1 MSTADYR
8 VWLAV
13 MPDQRDAARA
23 DAGKHPDGGNAIT
36 WDKEAQLWY
45 ARPGADLSRLQKWLP
60 DRSIR
65 SSGGGDPQ
73 SEFLD
78 ALTSGGLVLDGLP
91 VMDGRRHRVPVADG
105 KKGNKDG
112 VYRGFLDGV
121 KPGGWF
127 INYHRAE
134 NDKDITRWRASSGG
148 AGKADPLARVHIRAV
163 MRQSQD
169 DFAREQAALYARQ
182 TAKAKALYE
191 RLPAADPA
199 HGYLVRKGITVADDV
214 RQTRNGALV
223 VPFGD
228 ADGAFR
234 TLQYIP
240 PDGEK
245 YLFKDAPKAG
255 HFRVEGGELRNGE
268 PVLYAEGYA
277 TARSLHMVT
286 GRPVV
291 MTIDAGNMET
301 VANALKDRYPDS
313 PHLFMADVDHAKDVN
328 KGVLSAHR
336 AAAATGGAVLLP
348 DLTAAE
354 IERGFT
360 DFNDLHLF
368 RGAERLR
375 ETLLP
380 DIAQALEQ
388 LNHKDAPMATPD
400 DAQPAPDNLPAA
412 SLDAAADSIPARRPG
427 AAKEKTDEILKLR
440 DEGLKPAQ
448 IAEQLGIGQT
458 SVYRILKAQQPEPA
472 AVTAPAAG
480 DVPASRVND
489 LPAAPVRDTITLYH
503 GSPATFS
510 AVDPE
515 KIGLGQNFM
524 GRGFYT
530 DNSVTGVQYAMEE
543 INHPDYHVYE
553 LDIPSHS
560 VILDRWD
567 SSSLTD
573 ALRDRIREAGK
584 TVDQELTAKGET
596 SRLGYGE
603 LLAGCEKIDAPFFQ
617 YAGSPEG
624 MRILKEAGIDALK
637 DNSYIAIVNTDLID
651 NVRLRFA
658 EGASR
663 DEMAQYIEMA
673 SGHAAQDASRLSE
686 ILQEKP
692 DVSVHYDAIRSELV
706 SLASTQNKPEEAE
719 RLTAL
724 LRHTL
729 VETADNPPDRKTA
742 ITPLNRLYA
751 EAVRSLDLKYDDSA
765 TRLGQLVDSAVSNMN
780 PDQKPAPEPV
790 LAVQDS
796 PAPDAPQAAP
806 AATPEVAVAS
816 EPVVPAAAEA
826 EAPAVPDPQPA
837 PATPV
842 AAPAVDAEIQRA
854 PPAIQGELRGALSS
868 LIQGSITPEAFQ
880 DTTDRLQRELNQVRE
895 SGIYNDAYVSETQA
909 VFDRL
914 TGDGLA
920 VSERPGMFSRALSA
934 AGLKDSDTTLSLR
947 SSGQADVRT
956 IPAQIQSLYTRL
968 ADGELSRPQLERA
981 LREVRNDLRR
991 AELSGEQS
999 PADVQ
1004 SSWAAFG
1011 RLDLAAGET
1020 EGRAVTAAVAALAAS
1035 RASAA
1040 APAEAAPAVAD
1051 VPASAVQPEKSA
1063 SPVIPEPMAPVQNAA
1078 TSEAAPTTP
1087 GIAAEVTPAPE
1098 PAVQPEKAVSPDV
1111 SSVIPEPM
1119 APVQE
1124 AATAQA
1130 APAIPVTAAEVTTA
1144 PEPAVA
1150 EPAAVAESVSV
1161 PNVPDVQPSET
1172 PQASPAGAEQPA
1184 ATASS
1189 ATAGTPDFS
1198 AGFADISQR
1207 LRALKDEAAS
1217 LDTDVL
1223 AMRTGALINERI
1235 ALTEMWSQGNDTE
1248 NARWPSG
1255 ESEALEAE
1263 LRAELEKRSD
1273 ATPSSAAASFSE
1285 ENAILVGAPRVASQE
1300 EDVPASSGATSSRID
1315 ADKLLSRVTHDRHP
1329 DGKSVVYK
1337 LDGEPA
1343 FIDRGNRLVM
1353 AEGASAHEEKVLAA
1367 LLTAANHYQG
1377 RIELTGSDEFKA
1389 FAIGVIVANK
1399 LDVSMN
1405 NASQQADLDAA
1416 RRAAGQPVTP
1426 AAPADAVRGD
1436 PQAPRATDSPP
1447 VTPAAPA
1454 APTGP
1459 AQQTTQPVTASPPT
1473 PPSEPAAPRVSAA
1486 VHTPAEK
1493 ARDPITGK
1501 VTACGQA
1508 PFRFEK
1514 DASESTYITL
1524 RTKEGSQTFWGKELA
1539 GLLRESNLQPG
1550 RVVTLQWLGEQPVT
1564 VKVPQRNDE
1573 GQVTHYKS
1581 VDTHRNQ
1588 WSLAPAG
1595 GSRVQT
1601 GGTELVSLSAVDV
1614 NRYQQIQH
1622 TLVSRLRLDIDAPP
1636 KPADGLFWVKP
1647 DGQGSS
1653 VPGDPLSAPRPEHN
1667 DRAGTAVMSA
1677 WGNDGRPDL
1686 YLVQG
1691 DGHYLQGVVRQDG
1704 AYHHVLVSLPDNK
1717 ESPPMVINLLTPEG
1731 AKPIGSGNGINKS
1744 NGQPVPR
1751 EHVVVRMTGDDQQRI
1766 AKLDAPADLPA
1777 ALHARLG
1784 YDERYKAESGWVKD
1798 QPAAAPQAAPVTPPR
1813 PAQ

>member
-1 MSTADYR
+1 MSTADYP

-13 MPDQRDAARA
+13 LPDQRDAARA

-245 YLFKDAPKAG
+245 FLFKDAPKAG

-301 VANALKDRYPDS
+301 VANVLKDRYPDS
-313 PHLFMADVDHAKDVN
+313 PHLFMADVDHTKDVN
-328 KGVLSAHR
+328 KGVLSANR
-336 AAAATGGAVLLP
+336 AAAASGGAVLLP
-348 DLTAAE
+348 VLTAAE

-400 DAQPAPDNLPAA
+400 DAQPAPDNLSAA
-412 SLDAAADSIPARRPG
+412 SPDAAADSTPARRPG
-427 AAKEKTDEILKLR
+427 AAKEKTNEILKLR

-458 SVYRILKAQQPEPA
+458 SVYRILKAQQPEAAPA
-472 AVTAPAAG
+472 TPPAAG

-553 LDIPSHS
+553 LEIPSHS

-596 SRLGYGE
+596 SRLGYGD

-617 YAGSPEG
+617 YASSPEG

-663 DEMAQYIEMA
+663 AEMAQYIERA

-692 DVSVHYDAIRSELV
+692 GVSVHYDAIRSELV
-706 SLASTQNKPEEAE
+706 SLASAQNKPEEAE

-765 TRLGQLVDSAVSNMN
+765 ARLGQLVDSAVSNLN

-790 LAVQDS
+790 LAIQDS

-806 AATPEVAVAS
+806 AATPGVAVAS
-816 EPVVPAAAEA
+816 EPVVPAAAAAEA

-842 AAPAVDAEIQRA
+842 AEPAVDADILRA

-880 DTTDRLQRELNQVRE
+880 ETTDRLQRELNQVRE
-895 SGIYNDAYVSETQA
+895 SGTFNDAYVSETQA

-991 AELSGEQS
+991 AELAGEQS

-1035 RASAA
+1035 RTSAA

-1051 VPASAVQPEKSA
+1051 APA
-1063 SPVIPEPMAPVQNAA
+1063 
-1078 TSEAAPTTP
+1078 
-1087 GIAAEVTPAPE
+1087 
-1098 PAVQPEKAVSPDV
+1098 PAVQPEKTVSPDA

-1119 APVQE
+1119 APVQD
-1124 AATAQA
+1124 AATSQA
-1130 APAIPVTAAEVTTA
+1130 LPAMPVTAAEVTTA

-1150 EPAAVAESVSV
+1150 APAMAEPAAVANSL
-1161 PNVPDVQPSET
+1161 PGRNAPDVQPSEA
-1172 PQASPAGAEQPA
+1172 PQAPPGGAEQPA
-1184 ATASS
+1184 AAASS

-1198 AGFADISQR
+1198 AGFADISLR

-1217 LDTDVL
+1217 LDTNVL

-1273 ATPSSAAASFSE
+1273 APPSPAGASFSE

-1300 EDVPASSGATSSRID
+1300 EDMPASSGATSSRID

-1399 LDVSMN
+1399 LDVSMK

-1436 PQAPRATDSPP
+1436 PQAPRATEVPTVTTAARASEP
-1447 VTPAAPA
+1447 VQNVA
-1454 APTGP
+1454 
-1459 AQQTTQPVTASPPT
+1459 PVTASPQRTSAPA
-1473 PPSEPAAPRVSAA
+1473 PEPAAPKISPA

-1493 ARDPITGK
+1493 AREPVTGK

-1514 DASESTYITL
+1514 DASESTFITL

-1539 GLLRESNLQPG
+1539 GLLRETHLQPG
-1550 RVVTLQWLGEQPVT
+1550 RMVTLQWMGEQPVT
-1564 VKVPQRNDE
+1564 VNKPMKDAHGNFSGQYEKVQTR
-1573 GQVTHYKS
+1573 
-1581 VDTHRNQ
+1581 RNQ
-1588 WSLAPAG
+1588 WSLAPVG
-1595 GSRVQT
+1595 GTRVQT
-1601 GGTELVSLSAVDV
+1601 GAEDMVRLAAVDV
-1614 NRYQQIQH
+1614 NRYTQIQH
-1622 TLVSRLRLDIDAPP
+1622 VLVSRLGLDIHAPP
-1636 KPADGLFWVKP
+1636 KPAAGLFWVKP

-1677 WGNDGRPDL
+1677 WGDDGRPDL

-1691 DGHYLQGVVRQDG
+1691 DGHYLQGIVRQDG
-1704 AYHHVLVSLPDNK
+1704 GYQHVLVSLPDSK
-1717 ESPPMVINLLTPEG
+1717 EAPPMVINLLTPEG
-1731 AKPIGSGNGINKS
+1731 AQPIGSGNGINKS

-1751 EHVVVRMTGDDQQRI
+1751 EHVVVRMSGDDQQRI

-1784 YDERYKAESGWVKD
+1784 YDERYKTESGWVKD

>member
-1 MSTADYR
+1 MSTADYP

-13 MPDQRDAARA
+13 LPDQRDAARA
-23 DAGKHPDGGNAIT
+23 DAGKHPDGRSAIA

-65 SSGGGDPQ
+65 SSGGGNPQ
-73 SEFLD
+73 EEFLD
-78 ALTSGGLVLDGLP
+78 ALTSGGLVIDGLP

-112 VYRGFLDGV
+112 VYRGFLDGI

-134 NDKDITRWRASSGG
+134 NDKDITRWKASSSGTG
-148 AGKADPLARVHIRAV
+148 EADPVARVHIRAV

-182 TAKAKALYE
+182 TAKAKALYD

-223 VPFGD
+223 VPFRD

-245 YLFKDAPKAG
+245 YLYKDAPKAG

-286 GRPVV
+286 GHPVV

-301 VANALKDRYPDS
+301 VASVLKDRYPDS
-313 PHLFMADVDHAKDVN
+313 PHLFMADVDHTKDVN
-328 KGVLSAHR
+328 KGVLSANR

-368 RGAERLR
+368 RGAGRLR

-400 DAQPAPDNLPAA
+400 DAQSAPDNLPVA
-412 SLDAAADSIPARRPG
+412 SPDAAAESTPTRRPG

-458 SVYRILKAQQPEPA
+458 SVYRILKSQQPEAAPA
-472 AVTAPAAG
+472 TSAPAATSEPAVA
-480 DVPASRVND
+480 DVPAAGVNG
-489 LPAAPVRDTITLYH
+489 LPAASPVAERETITLYH
-503 GSPATFS
+503 GSPASFS
-510 AVDPE
+510 AIDDE
-515 KIGLGQNFM
+515 KIGAGQNFV

-530 DNSVTGVQYAMEE
+530 DTSVTGVHYAMEE
-543 INHPDYHVYE
+543 INHKDYHVYE
-553 LDIPSHS
+553 LEIPSGS

-567 SSSLTD
+567 SASLTD
-573 ALRDRIREAGK
+573 ALRDRIRAAGK
-584 TVDQELTAKGET
+584 SIDQQRTAQGET
-596 SRLGYGE
+596 SGQGIGE
-603 LLAGCEKIDAPFFQ
+603 LLADCEKIDATFFMH
-617 YAGSPEG
+617 AGSPEG

-651 NVRLRFA
+651 NVRLRSA
-658 EGASR
+658 VGAAR
-663 DEMAQYIEMA
+663 DEMTQYLDKA
-673 SGHAAQDASRLSE
+673 SGNAVQDASRLSD

-692 DVSVHYDAIRSELV
+692 AVAVHYDAIRSELV
-706 SLASTQNKPEEAE
+706 SLAMAQNKPAEAE

-724 LRHTL
+724 LSHTL
-729 VETADNPPDRKTA
+729 VETIDNTPDRKTA
-742 ITPLNRLYA
+742 ITPLNRIYA
-751 EAVRSLDLKYDDSA
+751 EAVRSLDLTDDKGA
-765 TRLGQLVDSAVSNMN
+765 AKLGHLIDSAVITLN
-780 PDQKPAPEPV
+780 PDQKPAAEPVKPEPAADE
-790 LAVQDS
+790 AVVTLQDG
-796 PAPDAPQAAP
+796 PAPEAPQASPAVSADVTDVPEQVVAAP
-806 AATPEVAVAS
+806 AV
-816 EPVVPAAAEA
+816 A
-826 EAPAVPDPQPA
+826 EAPTVPEPQPA
-837 PATPV
+837 PATSAAAPV
-842 AAPAVDAEIQRA
+842 AEADVVRA
-854 PPAIQGELRGALSS
+854 PPAIQGELRGALSA
-868 LIQGSITPEAFQ
+868 LIQGSITPGEFQ
-880 DTTDRLQRELNQVRE
+880 DTTGRLQRELSQVRE
-895 SGIYNDAYVSETQA
+895 SGTYTDAYVSETQA

-914 TGDGLA
+914 TGGGLA

-947 SSGQADVRT
+947 SRGYSDVRT

-968 ADGELSRPQLERA
+968 ADGELSRPQLEKA
-981 LREVRNDLRR
+981 LREARDDLRR
-991 AELSGEQS
+991 AELSGQQS

-1020 EGRAVTAAVAALAAS
+1020 EGRAVTAAVAALSAT

-1040 APAEAAPAVAD
+1040 APAEAAPVVAD
-1051 VPASAVQPEKSA
+1051 AAAPVMQPEKTA
-1063 SPVIPEPMAPVQNAA
+1063 SPDASSATPEPVTPVQNAPA
-1078 TSEAAPTTP
+1078 SEAPTIKP
-1087 GIAAEVTPAPE
+1087 DAAADVVAVPE
-1098 PAVQPEKAVSPDV
+1098 
-1111 SSVIPEPM
+1111 
-1119 APVQE
+1119 
-1124 AATAQA
+1124 TASA
-1130 APAIPVTAAEVTTA
+1130 APAMAEH
-1144 PEPAVA
+1144 
-1150 EPAAVAESVSV
+1150 PAAVADAA
-1161 PNVPDVQPSET
+1161 PKVPDAQPSET
-1172 PQASPAGAEQPA
+1172 PPAAGAQQS
-1184 ATASS
+1184 ASAS
-1189 ATAGTPDFS
+1189 APSPDFS
-1198 AGFADISQR
+1198 ADFADISQR
-1207 LRALKDEAAS
+1207 MKTLKDEAGT

-1235 ALTEMWSQGNDTE
+1235 ALTEMWSQVNDTE
-1248 NARWPSG
+1248 SARWPSD

-1263 LRAELEKRSD
+1263 LRAELDKRSD
-1273 ATPSSAAASFSE
+1273 AVPSQQTTAFSE
-1285 ENAILVGAPRVASQE
+1285 ENAILVGAPRVAPQD
-1300 EDVPASSGATSSRID
+1300 EDLPASSGANASRID
-1315 ADKLLSRVTHDRHP
+1315 ADKLLSRVTHEKHP
-1329 DGKSVVYK
+1329 DGKSVMYK

-1353 AEGASAHEEKVLAA
+1353 AEGSSAHEEKVLAA

-1389 FAIGVIVANK
+1389 FAISVIVANK
-1399 LDVSMN
+1399 LDVSMK

-1426 AAPADAVRGD
+1426 AAPVDAVRGD
-1436 PQAPRATDSPP
+1436 PQSPRVPEGPP
-1447 VTPAAPA
+1447 VTPAAPT
-1454 APTGP
+1454 APVS
-1459 AQQTTQPVTASPPT
+1459 ADQQTAAPVTASPQ
-1473 PPSEPAAPRVSAA
+1473 PAPKEAVAPRVSAA

-1493 ARDPITGK
+1493 AREPVTGK

-1508 PFRFEK
+1508 PFRFEA
-1514 DASESTYITL
+1514 DASESTFITL

-1539 GLLRESNLQPG
+1539 GLLRETHLQPG
-1550 RVVTLQWLGEQPVT
+1550 RMVTLQWMGEQPVT
-1564 VKVPQRNDE
+1564 VNKPMKDAQGNFTGQYEKVQTR
-1573 GQVTHYKS
+1573 
-1581 VDTHRNQ
+1581 RNQ
-1588 WSLAPAG
+1588 WSLAPVG
-1595 GSRVQT
+1595 GTRVQT
-1601 GGTELVSLSAVDV
+1601 GAEDMVRLAAVDV
-1614 NRYQQIQH
+1614 NRYTQIQH
-1622 TLVSRLRLDIDAPP
+1622 VLVSRLGLDIHAPP
-1636 KPADGLFWVKP
+1636 KPADGLYWLKP

-1653 VPGDPLSAPRPEHN
+1653 VAGDPLSAPRPEHN
-1667 DRAGTAVMSA
+1667 ERAGTAVMSA
-1677 WGNDGRPDL
+1677 WGDDGRPDL

-1691 DGHYLQGVVRQDG
+1691 DGHYLQGVVRQEG
-1704 AYHHVLVSLPDNK
+1704 VYQHVLVSLPDSK
-1717 ESPPMVINLLTPEG
+1717 EAPPMVINRLTPEG
-1731 AKPIGSGNGINKS
+1731 AQPIGSGNGINKS

-1751 EHVVVRMTGDDQQRI
+1751 EHVVVRLTGDAQQRI

-1798 QPAAAPQAAPVTPPR
+1798 QPAAAPQAAPATPPR